1 MTKFMTQTEYA
12 NHRGVSQP
20 RVSQFIRS
28 GKIPA
33 SAMKR
38 ISGKKLIDME
48 KADAALKDNLDRAYN
63 PNPKKPGTKNP
74 GKKAPKP
81 QPTIPPDAP
90 EKTAQAGTSDMTL
103 ARAQQIQAQYK
114 AALLKLEF
122 EEKNGKLISL
132 EQVETDFF
140 NIGRRFRDAVLNIPD
155 RVSAGLASDTDQHS
169 IAMKL
174 TEELTQALEELS
186 RE

>member
-1 MTKFMTQTEYA
+1 MPKDLMSVEQYAKSRSISRQTAYKY
-12 NHRGVSQP
+12 
-20 RVSQFIRS
+20 IRQ
-28 GKIPA
+28 GKI
-33 SAMKR
+33 SV
-38 ISGKKLIDME
+38 SVSTLNGKKKINPDV
-48 KADAALKDNLDRAYN
+48 ADQELEDNLDRVYN
-63 PNPKKPGTKNP
+63 PRPKKTGARIEAEK
-74 GKKAPKP
+74 PKP
-81 QPTIPPDAP
+81 PPAIPPDAP
-90 EKTAQAGTSDMTL
+90 EKTAQAGTSEMTL

-122 EEKNGKLISL
+122 EEKNGKLIPL

>member
-1 MTKFMTQTEYA
+1 MELLSQAAYA
-12 NHRGVSQP
+12 RHRQVS
-20 RVSQFIRS
+20 RAMVNKYLKT
-28 GKIPA
+28 GKIPG
-33 SAMKR
+33 SCLHTRKGKR
-38 ISGKKLIDME
+38 LIDMD
-48 KADAALKDNLDRAYN
+48 KADAALKENLDRVYN

-74 GKKAPKP
+74 GKKTSKP
-81 QPTIPPDAP
+81 PSTIPPDAP

-122 EEKNGKLISL
+122 EERNGKLISL

-155 RVSAGLASDTDQHS
+155 RVSAGLASDMDQHS